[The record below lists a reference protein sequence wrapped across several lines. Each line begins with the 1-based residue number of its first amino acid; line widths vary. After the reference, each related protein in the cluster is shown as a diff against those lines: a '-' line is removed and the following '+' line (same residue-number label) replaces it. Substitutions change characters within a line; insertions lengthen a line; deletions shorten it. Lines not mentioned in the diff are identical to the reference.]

1 MAAKRDRLL
10 ELLQPEP
17 SWRRGHLFALYLR
30 WMAFKVPTQ
39 PVFSSHRKQ
48 REMAAKRDR
57 LLELLQPEPSWRRGH
72 LFALYLRWMA
82 FMGAHSGPRP
92 RRLSP
97 MQWAMRALIG
107 FLHALTIYFLLGEW
121 LELFLNSKD
130 INDYISKAG
139 VCLTSTC
146 AAFNNF
152 HAVFNAY
159 RLRKIIDALDSYVMA
174 IEEPYIDSSS
184 TLSPVIVYMK
194 KMDNIIYWC
203 VH

>member
-1 MAAKRDRLL
+1 MAEKRDRLL

-17 SWRRGHLFALYLR
+17 SWRRWHLFVLYLR

-39 PVFSSHRKQ
+39 PVFSSPRKQ

-82 FMGAHSGPRP
+82 FMGAHSGPMP
-92 RRLSP
+92 SRLSP

-121 LELFLNSKD
+121 LEFFLNSNG
-130 INDYISKAG
+130 INDFISKAG
-139 VCLTSTC
+139 ICLTSTC

-152 HAVFNAY
+152 HAVFNSNQ
-159 RLRKIIDALDSYVMA
+159 LRNIIEDLDCYIMA
-174 IEEPYIDSSS
+174 VENVVNDSFEP
-184 TLSPVIVYMK
+184 LSPVFADMVK
-194 KMDNIIYWC
+194 TDCIIS
-203 VH
+203 